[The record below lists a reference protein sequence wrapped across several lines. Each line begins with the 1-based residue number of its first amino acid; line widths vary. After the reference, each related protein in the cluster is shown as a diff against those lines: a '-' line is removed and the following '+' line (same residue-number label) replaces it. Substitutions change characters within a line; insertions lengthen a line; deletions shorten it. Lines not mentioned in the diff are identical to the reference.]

1 MGVDL
6 DGVKKEQQVLWGK
19 IDGLDGKVKAL
30 DTEISTLQDELT
42 AVTQKRD
49 KAYETIQELR
59 QQRDEANANFYQCRM
74 LLTKAKEL
82 AARKDV
88 VTLDELAHAEVE
100 KFMSLWSHNKA
111 FRDDYKKRILPSL
124 DRRQLSKDG
133 RIRNPGEKPLVM
145 LESPILSEPEPVQ
158 KETTKT
164 ELKTTIEHSDIV
176 DKEVSGL
183 EILQKN
189 SSAEKE
195 VDEAKLKEMK
205 REEEIAK
212 AKQAMERKKRL
223 AVKAAAKAAARAQ
236 KDAEKKLKEREKK
249 LKKKAAA
256 TVPEEPAEA
265 VAEAAEPEMV
275 EVNDEV
281 PVPVKEK
288 VRKENT
294 LRPRNRPRGPD
305 SLPKAISRRRKS
317 TNYWIWAAPAA
328 LVVLLFLALGYY
340 YYIH

>member
-1 MGVDL
+1 MQSNR
-6 DGVKKEQQVLWGK
+6 KEDPK
-19 IDGLDGKVKAL
+19 P
-30 DTEISTLQDELT
+30 TP
-42 AVTQKRD
+42 QKD
-49 KAYETIQELR
+49 A
-59 QQRDEANANFYQCRM
+59 
-74 LLTKAKEL
+74 
-82 AARKDV
+82 
-88 VTLDELAHAEVE
+88 
-100 KFMSLWSHNKA
+100 
-111 FRDDYKKRILPSL
+111 LPS
-124 DRRQLSKDG
+124 QK
-133 RIRNPGEKPLVM
+133 
-145 LESPILSEPEPVQ
+145 VQ